1 MKKALSLS
9 LVWCMFSVVALAQE
23 RQYDLS
29 KLYKEGKLLAHGRT
43 LSLSEGGKAVKLGE
57 DNGEGLV
64 WLKDVVFSNGTIE
77 VDLKGKDVMQGSF
90 IGIAFHGVNDSTY
103 DAIYFRPFNFNAK
116 DPVRKIHAVQYVSHP
131 EFGWERLRNERNGEF
146 EKALVNPPDANAWF
160 HTRIVVK
167 DETVTVFVNDDK
179 TPSLVVKKLNDRKAG
194 SLAIWVGNGSDG
206 EFKNLTIKP

>member
-1 MKKALSLS
+1 
-9 LVWCMFSVVALAQE
+9 MFSVVALAQE

>member
-1 MKKALSLS
+1 MKKTLPLFLISFI
-9 LVWCMFSVVALAQE
+9 FSIAAVAQE
-23 RQYDLS
+23 KKYDLS
-29 KLYKEGKLLAHGRT
+29 QLFKDGKLLVHNRT
-43 LSLSEGGKAVKLGE
+43 VSLSDGGKAVKLSE
-57 DNGEGLV
+57 DKSDGIA

-77 VDLKGKDVMQGSF
+77 LDLKGKDVVQASF

-167 DETVTVFVNDDK
+167 DGAVTVFVNDDK
-179 TPSLVVKKLNDRKAG
+179 TPSLVVKKLNDRKTG
-194 SLAIWVGNGSDG
+194 SLGIWVGNSSDG